1 MFDPKKLFDIVKNAS
16 EMQKNMA
23 EKLKQQKA
31 SGEAAGGMVKVTMN
45 GHFEVESLSLDE
57 SLLKE
62 DKAFVEQVI
71 KAAIND
77 ATSQLRNSLA
87 EHIKSLT
94 GSLGF

>member
-1 MFDPKKLFDIVKNAS
+1 MFDPKKLFDMVKNAS

-23 EKLKQQKA
+23 EKLKQYKA
-31 SGEAAGGMVKVTMN
+31 SGEAAGGMVKVNMN
-45 GHFEVESLSLDE
+45 GHFEVENISIDE

-62 DKAFVEQVI
+62 EKTFLEEVI

-77 ATSQLRNSLA
+77 ATAQLRNNMA
-87 EHIKSLT
+87 EYFKSLV